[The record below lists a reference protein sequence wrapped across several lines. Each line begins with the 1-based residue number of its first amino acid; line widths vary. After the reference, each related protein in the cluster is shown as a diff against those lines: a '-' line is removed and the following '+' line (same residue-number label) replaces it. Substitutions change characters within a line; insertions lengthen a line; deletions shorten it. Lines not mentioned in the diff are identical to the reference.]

1 VNRSRLVLF
10 LLLFLPLSLRGERV
24 VTLGA
29 PVTEIVFALGA
40 GDSVVAVDQSS
51 THPEAAAALPQV
63 GYVRMVSAEGILS
76 VEPERI
82 LAADTLGPPAAVEQL
97 KSSGIPLLLVPNP
110 HDAATLREAILLL
123 GRELGREKP
132 AQALVESIE
141 ADLAQARARW
151 AGRERPR
158 VVFLMGNSGSAM
170 AAGAGTQAD
179 GIITL
184 AGGENLFAG
193 YQGYKPVSEEALL
206 GNAPDIVLVGA
217 FRPTSAPDP
226 RDVLRG
232 LGLVNLA
239 ESGDIEIRALDAG
252 DYLAFGPRTGKA
264 ALRLSELLAAN
275 GGEVAGDE

>member
-51 THPEAAAALPQV
+51 THPEAAAALRRWATCAW
-63 GYVRMVSAEGILS
+63 YRRRH
-76 VEPERI
+76 PECR
-82 LAADTLGPPAAVEQL
+82 AGAHPRGGHPGPAAAVEQL
-97 KSSGIPLLLVPNP
+97 KSSASRSCSSPTRTTPP
-110 HDAATLREAILLL
+110 TLREAILLL

-184 AGGENLFAG
+184 AAAENLFAG
-193 YQGYKPVSEEALL
+193 TRATSLFPKRHFWATHRTSCS
-206 GNAPDIVLVGA
+206 
-217 FRPTSAPDP
+217 SAPSARHP
-226 RDVLRG
+226 RPIPAMSCEAWDSSISRNRG
-232 LGLVNLA
+232 H
-239 ESGDIEIRALDAG
+239 
-252 DYLAFGPRTGKA
+252 
-264 ALRLSELLAAN
+264 
-275 GGEVAGDE
+275 